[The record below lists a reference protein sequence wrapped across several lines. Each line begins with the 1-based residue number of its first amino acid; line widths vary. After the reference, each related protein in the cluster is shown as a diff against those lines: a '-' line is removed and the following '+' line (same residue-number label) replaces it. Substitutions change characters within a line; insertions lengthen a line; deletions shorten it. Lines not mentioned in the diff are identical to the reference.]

1 MQDVIIVAVLAL
13 WMVVLAQEF
22 LIFSGYLAVMATGI
36 FLIKFDAPLAQQLR
50 SSFDSLWTIA
60 QIFLFVLLGA
70 SIQLQ
75 ALGNNL
81 AVGLLIL
88 AIGTVVGRSLGWY
101 LSTLGSNWNWQ
112 ERLFLLPAKATVQA
126 AIRAIPLTQGNS
138 DLCS

>member
-1 MQDVIIVAVLAL
+1 M
-13 WMVVLAQEF
+13 
-22 LIFSGYLAVMATGI
+22 
-36 FLIKFDAPLAQQLR
+36 
-50 SSFDSLWTIA
+50 
-60 QIFLFVLLGA
+60 
-70 SIQLQ
+70 
-75 ALGNNL
+75 
-81 AVGLLIL
+81 GLLIL

>member
-1 MQDVIIVAVLAL
+1 
-13 WMVVLAQEF
+13 MVVLAQEF

-101 LSTLGSNWNWQ
+101 LSTLGSNWN
-112 ERLFLLPAKATVQA
+112 
-126 AIRAIPLTQGNS
+126 
-138 DLCS
+138 